1 LDQGQLAARLNG
13 VRAARRLYETFTAR
27 AARIRFAGGQGL
39 RSTALHSD
47 RETVAK
53 WRMRCGFVYKIAP
66 RSTIARETEDRCSL
80 YVYFQPVIVLDGDGW
95 SLFRSPA
102 NAPGEPP
109 HPNGKRAGSVSTNIR
124 GNCRFWMRFCTK
136 IGDDHTNRKPHRCSV
151 IPIGVIPHGNIN
163 LAGDLTCQI
172 IAK

>member
-1 LDQGQLAARLNG
+1 MDQGQLAARLNG
-13 VRAARRLYETFTAR
+13 VRAARRLYETSTAR

-39 RSTALHSD
+39 RSTALHGD
-47 RETVAK
+47 RESVAK
-53 WRMRCGFVYKIAP
+53 WRTRCGFVYNRSKINDCAGNC
-66 RSTIARETEDRCSL
+66 DRCKL
-80 YVYFQPVIVLDGDGW
+80 YVYFQPVIVLEEDVW

-102 NAPGEPP
+102 NAPREPR

-124 GNCRFWMRFCTK
+124 SNCRFWMRFCTK